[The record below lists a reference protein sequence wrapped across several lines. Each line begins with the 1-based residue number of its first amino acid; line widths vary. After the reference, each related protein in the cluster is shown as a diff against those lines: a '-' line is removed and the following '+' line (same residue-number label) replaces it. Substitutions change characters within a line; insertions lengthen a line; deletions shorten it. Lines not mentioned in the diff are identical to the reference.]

1 MAVARHDV
9 REFFQTEIGAETGLG
24 DDYVGKLER
33 HLVRQ
38 QRIVA
43 VGDVPKRTGVHQG
56 GLPFHGLHDVGKK
69 RLLEQH
75 GHRPGHPK
83 VLGGDEAAVLSLA
96 NDDAPDP
103 LTEIL
108 EVTRQGEDGHD
119 LRCGRDD
126 ETRLAWHAVLV
137 ATEAGDDVPQGT
149 IVDIQRPR
157 PGDKARADIEL
168 PVENSRIDHRRQ
180 QVVGGFDGVDVAGE
194 VQVDLLHRDDLRQAA
209 ASAAA
214 LDPEQR
220 PGRRLSQAERRIGAD
235 PTQALG
241 QADGARG
248 FAFAGAGWRDRSHD
262 DEATIWP
269 VLEPLEN
276 VEADLCFVGSVG
288 NHFRFQ

>member
-1 MAVARHDV
+1 
-9 REFFQTEIGAETGLG
+9 EI
-24 DDYVGKLER
+24 
-33 HLVRQ
+33 
-38 QRIVA
+38 
-43 VGDVPKRTGVHQG
+43 
-56 GLPFHGLHDVGKK
+56 
-69 RLLEQH
+69 
-75 GHRPGHPK
+75 
-83 VLGGDEAAVLSLA
+83 LGGHETAVLALPD
-96 NDDAPDP
+96 DDAPDP
-103 LTEIL
+103 VTEIL
-108 EVTRQGEDGHD
+108 EITRQGEDGHD
-119 LRCGRDD
+119 LRRGRDD

-137 ATEAGDDVPQGT
+137 ATAAGDDVPQGT

-220 PGRRLSQAERRIGAD
+220 PGRRLSQAERHIGAD
-235 PTQALG
+235 PTHALG

-248 FAFAGAGWRDRSHD
+248 FGLPAAGRRDRGHA
-262 DEATIWP
+262 DEGPLWP

-276 VEADLCFVGSVG
+276 VET
-288 NHFRFQ
+288 